1 MTPELRNWY
10 LSNLGI
16 VQYVPKGGDPVALQF
31 HSSQVVAKSEAESH
45 SINSPASRVK
55 SQVASVLEMMGG
67 EAAVAPI
74 VEKVAEESGTLS
86 SGKID
91 SALTPISS
99 TLNFRLACWQL
110 GDDMLV
116 FNQLKPG
123 SQPDSNQRQLLG
135 NIFRALGRFPHEL
148 PSPEIID
155 WPMGR
160 SGDGGDESTLGAQ
173 AMLSVFLDARIKK
186 HGVLWVL
193 LMGEQA
199 AELLSP
205 TDNSYSNLLGKTQE
219 IAGGAKVVVISS
231 LQEMLQNS
239 GAKLEAWQAIQCL
252 IDKN

>member
-16 VQYVPKGGDPVALQF
+16 VQYVPKGEEPVTLQF
-31 HSSQVVAKSEAESH
+31 NSSQVVVKSEAVSH
-45 SINSPASRVK
+45 SVNSPASRVK
-55 SQVASVLEMMGG
+55 SQVASVLEMMEGK
-67 EAAVAPI
+67 AVVAPA
-74 VEKVAEESGTLS
+74 VEAVAEEIDILS
-86 SGKID
+86 SGETNSIP
-91 SALTPISS
+91 TPISPA
-99 TLNFRLACWQL
+99 LNFRLVCWQPC
-110 GDDMLV
+110 DDMLV

-123 SQPDSNQRQLLG
+123 AQPDSDQSQLLG
-135 NIFRALGRFPHEL
+135 NVFRAIGRLPHGL

-160 SGDGGDESTLGAQ
+160 SGDGGDESTVGAR

-186 HGVLWVL
+186 YGVLWVL

-205 TDNSYSNLLGKTQE
+205 TDNSYSNLLGKSQE
-219 IAGGAKVVVISS
+219 IAGGAKIVVIPS

-252 IDKN
+252 INKN